1 MDDKKVLDTAE
12 LENHE
17 MTHRYKRML
26 QNTYQTLTKEDKKLI
41 RKALDLAVVAHKD
54 QRRKSG
60 EPFIFHPLEVA
71 NIVANEIGLGAT
83 SIAAALMHDVV
94 EDTNYTLED
103 INEIFGEKIARII
116 DGLTKIRSE
125 EHTSELQSRG

>member
-1 MDDKKVLDTAE
+1 M
-12 LENHE
+12 
-17 MTHRYKRML
+17 
-26 QNTYQTLTKEDKKLI
+26 I

-116 DGLTKIRSE
+116 DGLTKISILNKQEVSIQSE
-125 EHTSELQSRG
+125 NYKNYFSHFQKM